1 MRTLVVILPLK
12 LYVVVKIQEKIYV
25 KLLYIQSIVKY
36 IKLDTSGFTKR
47 KAEVMVMKV
56 KYWNRLNPK
65 GWYVWVHAKK
75 STLNTVC

>member
-56 KYWNRLNPK
+56 KY
-65 GWYVWVHAKK
+65 
-75 STLNTVC
+75 

>member
-1 MRTLVVILPLK
+1 MRTLVVSLPLK

-56 KYWNRLNPK
+56 KY
-65 GWYVWVHAKK
+65 
-75 STLNTVC
+75 